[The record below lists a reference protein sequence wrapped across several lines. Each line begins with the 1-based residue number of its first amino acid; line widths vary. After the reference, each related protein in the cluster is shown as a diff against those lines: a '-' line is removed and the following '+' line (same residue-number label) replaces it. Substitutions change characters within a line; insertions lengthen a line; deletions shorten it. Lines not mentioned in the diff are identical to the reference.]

1 MKKILI
7 TVVLVLLTGFA
18 NANLFSPA
26 QPLNLI
32 NPASPLYALDD
43 DDESKQEVEAPD
55 KKEIRQVYIHKTKK
69 MTYSYNHTWF
79 YDYKNQK
86 YLMQKTTANVKAKS
100 IMNVT
105 YNITKN
111 HYEL

>member
-7 TVVLVLLTGFA
+7 TVVFVSLTGFA

-32 NPASPLYALDD
+32 NPASPLYALD